1 MPTTW
6 PLPRKNHKK
15 TFISVPSHAS
25 SKCISVLFILRDV
38 LKIAKTRKE
47 AKYMTLTGQIKVNNK
62 VRTDE
67 DFPVQVFD
75 VITLEKAKLNYR
87 LEIVN
92 KKFSLKEISDKEAQT
107 KIVKIGGKKI
117 LGKGKIQ
124 MNLEDGQNLI
134 SKDKFSV
141 GDSVVLNTKE
151 SKVEKILPL
160 KEGAEV
166 EVILGKHA
174 GNKGKI
180 IRFEEMVNGRSYVVK
195 LNDKEVSLPFKTLL
209 VIK

>member
-1 MPTTW
+1 
-6 PLPRKNHKK
+6 
-15 TFISVPSHAS
+15 
-25 SKCISVLFILRDV
+25 